1 MGGAFAS
8 ADPHADDELPDSEP
22 AYMVVG
28 GQFGLTNASIKSFGL
43 ASFQELAV
51 IGLATVGDLRA
62 NGISSDSD
70 LLRFVRL
77 PRSQALLGEHRR
89 PLPPRAP
96 LFPFLKPR
104 LIPIRRKPASERSE
118 RQRASASVSERA
130 SASKRSEARARKDK
144 VAPP

>member
-1 MGGAFAS
+1 
-8 ADPHADDELPDSEP
+8 
-22 AYMVVG
+22 MVVG

-89 PLPPRAP
+89 HLPPSS
-96 LFPFLKPR
+96 
-104 LIPIRRKPASERSE
+104 PAGGDGGLRPTSPPPPPPPPSS
-118 RQRASASVSERA
+118 RASVPFPQASF
-130 SASKRSEARARKDK
+130 D
-144 VAPP
+144 PNT